1 MKLQE
6 PGEDIA
12 AGRGGRRQVHH
23 HEADADPPH
32 TGIRRRRARL
42 SFASS
47 IFIYISLKRFL
58 TKFEMKDHYINVIVF
73 FD

>member
-12 AGRGGRRQVHH
+12 AGRGRRRQVHH

-32 TGIRRRRARL
+32 TGFSRL
-42 SFASS
+42 SFASG
-47 IFIYISLKRFL
+47 IFIFKVA
-58 TKFEMKDHYINVIVF
+58 DPDV
-73 FD
+73 